1 MLVLKENTLPSF
13 EWGIVVAIYLD
24 DGYLNHKS
32 LEFKICHS
40 AITLAEKKSQR
51 RSNEFMGNDGS
62 ENASSNANEMNNLL

>member
-24 DGYLNHKS
+24 DGYLNNKS

-40 AITLAEKKSQR
+40 AITLAEKKSKR

-62 ENASSNANEMNNLL
+62 VTASSNANEMNNLL